1 MTVTRSTNF
10 FARQEQ
16 ARKSCRNQM
25 ILFAFAVFIIV
36 IVTTLA
42 IRFAWYLYISTQTYS
57 LFNAGSAQNYQQKL
71 STFTFFDPAFFLFM
85 AMAIVIVILAA
96 SVIKMNTLQKGGGAV
111 AEMLGGRKISTGAT
125 DQAERRLINVVE
137 EMAIA
142 SGIPVPQVYVLDS
155 GTQHQRVCRRA

>member
-1 MTVTRSTNF
+1 
-10 FARQEQ
+10 
-16 ARKSCRNQM
+16 M

-36 IVTTLA
+36 VVTTLA

-85 AMAIVIVILAA
+85 AMAIVIVILTA

-155 GTQHQRVCRRA
+155 EHNINAFAAGLELDDAAVAVTHGALNKT